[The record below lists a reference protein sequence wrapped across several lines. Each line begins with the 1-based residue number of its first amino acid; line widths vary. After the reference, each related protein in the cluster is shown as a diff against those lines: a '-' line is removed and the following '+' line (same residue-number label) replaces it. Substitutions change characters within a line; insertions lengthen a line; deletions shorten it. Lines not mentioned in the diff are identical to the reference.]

1 LNTLEKNTSKPS
13 SSCACNNEFSPRVTS
28 ETSPTNSTCISIND
42 YNTTHDH
49 TNLMNSTRQ
58 TSFQSTESIDWISN
72 QNDRSF
78 NLGKQFITKDKDA
91 GLKKKVNTQKSFNF
105 NSNFKRFK
113 YYFMHFQAFVSGK
126 FNKPSVLY
134 RLKGSLKLFFFYCD
148 RFQNLFCLRRSK
160 MIVSL
165 PLKLS
170 IKTAIIGK
178 S

>member
-105 NSNFKRFK
+105 NSNFKRLNIILCIFK
-113 YYFMHFQAFVSGK
+113 LLCVRQ
-126 FNKPSVLY
+126 
-134 RLKGSLKLFFFYCD
+134 
-148 RFQNLFCLRRSK
+148 
-160 MIVSL
+160 I
-165 PLKLS
+165 
-170 IKTAIIGK
+170 
-178 S
+178 